1 MNNDLSL
8 ANRFLLEILRC
19 VLTAWY
25 LYSASRLPSA
35 SLITIAVEVSLG
47 IISTAWLRKSR
58 TYKVCWC

>member
-8 ANRFLLEILRC
+8 ANRFLRNKNRFLLEILKC

-35 SLITIAVEVSLG
+35 SLITIAVEVSLA
-47 IISTAWLRKSR
+47 IISTA
-58 TYKVCWC
+58 